1 MNVKH
6 IVENLLHRVL
16 DKLTYSRIP
25 AGRLVCPDHF
35 SNLKVM
41 LPASRSPH
49 YKPLRRIG
57 LTVFSLSAL
66 IGTVAPATAPNA
78 VFAQATSS
86 PANSGQALT
95 LRADVQ
101 EANAVTGVITAR
113 GNVQINYPARQIQAT
128 SIQAQ
133 YYSRERRIVLTGDV
147 YVLQEGNSLRGEV
160 ITYLIDEGRFV
171 ALPDNGQQVES
182 IYIVQDPNVAPTAA
196 TSAQTEADP
205 FNPKPEFKTPMNS
218 P

>member
-1 MNVKH
+1 
-6 IVENLLHRVL
+6 
-16 DKLTYSRIP
+16 
-25 AGRLVCPDHF
+25 
-35 SNLKVM
+35 M

-57 LTVFSLSAL
+57 LTVLSLSAL

-78 VFAQATSS
+78 VFAQATPS

-182 IYIVQDPNVAPTAA
+182 IYIVQDPNAVPTTP